1 MKFKKRRFALFFIL
15 AFVVLL
21 KKWNTITGLATTTN
35 TPEFFTVS
43 SLPRKLRVLS
53 LNFFLRSWGVCDSFS
68 TGDSKRERL
77 KEFVDLHLSKYD
89 IVLFQEVFGVFS
101 LSCNELI
108 GKAKKFGFNYCITPE
123 NPPFFSR
130 HMMDNGL
137 LILSKF
143 PIVESETVVYQDYVY
158 VDQMASKGFQY
169 AKIQISGTK
178 YLQVINTHLQADYNP
193 FDTKAEEVKRKQLAQ
208 LKSFI
213 DKKSNGPMII
223 GGDFNCNSMYR
234 DQYLTSHLNISSQLY
249 KDMLNILGLTQKSD
263 LLKTLNGVR
272 PATNHDKDLPQSIDY
287 LFFKDNERKSWIIPI
302 KATINSFNAKHTRLR
317 YLSDHFGVE
326 AEFNINIL

>member
-1 MKFKKRRFALFFIL
+1 
-15 AFVVLL
+15 
-21 KKWNTITGLATTTN
+21 
-35 TPEFFTVS
+35 
-43 SLPRKLRVLS
+43 
-53 LNFFLRSWGVCDSFS
+53 
-68 TGDSKRERL
+68 
-77 KEFVDLHLSKYD
+77 
-89 IVLFQEVFGVFS
+89 
-101 LSCNELI
+101 
-108 GKAKKFGFNYCITPE
+108 
-123 NPPFFSR
+123 
-130 HMMDNGL
+130 MMDNGL

-143 PIVESETVVYQDYVY
+143 PITEHETVVYKDYIY

-178 YLQVINTHLQADYNP
+178 YLQVINTHLQADYSP
-193 FDTKAEEVKRKQLAQ
+193 LDTKAEKIKYKQLAQ

-234 DQYLTSHLNISSQLY
+234 DKYLTPHLNIPSQLY
-249 KDMLNILGLTQKSD
+249 KDMLDILGLSQKSD

-287 LFFKDNERKSWIIPI
+287 LFFKDNETWLLPE
-302 KATINSFNAKHTRLR
+302 KASVKEFTAKHPCLR

-326 AEFNINIL
+326 AEFKVTLPYQP